1 MWFNIKTS
9 YCRQCGKRQTIDVHK
24 NEQGNTWWECSN
36 CGNRDTNKMDVA
48 ARTCGYVGTNF
59 WNAGKTQEIASRYC
73 SLDDHSIE
81 EKDNEL

>member
-1 MWFNIKTS
+1 MRMTMAIK
-9 YCRQCGKRQTIDVHK
+9 QEIDWEDFVINKRYSLFPFK
-24 NEQGNTWWECSN
+24 YYE
-36 CGNRDTNKMDVA
+36 NRGIKD
-48 ARTCGYVGTNF
+48 VGTNF